1 MSYKLLSTDS
11 SILTNGLTEY
21 VLEVNENTNEVM
33 TLQLPADQTQEQL
46 DYFVDFNLNRN
57 KELEER
63 EARERE
69 AINKA
74 LQELDIPEEA
84 KN

>member
-21 VLEVNENTNEVM
+21 VLEVNENTKELM

-46 DYFVDFNLNRN
+46 DYFVDFNLKRN

-63 EARERE
+63 ETKERE

-84 KN
+84 KS

>member
-1 MSYKLLSTDS
+1 MPYKLLSTDS

-21 VLEVNENTNEVM
+21 VLEVNETTNERI

-46 DYFVDFNLNRN
+46 DYFVDFNLNRD

-63 EARERE
+63 ETKERE
-69 AINKA
+69 ALEKA
-74 LQELDIPEEA
+74 QKDSDSSEDA
-84 KN
+84 S

>member
-1 MSYKLLSTDS
+1 MPYKLLSTDS

-21 VLEVNENTNEVM
+21 VLEVNETTNERI

-46 DYFVDFNLNRN
+46 DYFVDFNLNRD

-63 EARERE
+63 ETKERE
-69 AINKA
+69 ALEKA
-74 LQELDIPEEA
+74 QKDSDSSEEDA
-84 KN
+84 S

>member
-1 MSYKLLSTDS
+1 MPYKLLSTDS

-21 VLEVNENTNEVM
+21 VLEVNETTNERI

-63 EARERE
+63 ETKERE

-74 LQELDIPEEA
+74 IQELDIPEEA
-84 KN
+84 KS

>member
-63 EARERE
+63 ETKERE

-84 KN
+84 KS

>member
-63 EARERE
+63 ETKERE

-74 LQELDIPEEA
+74 IQELDIPEEA
-84 KN
+84 KS